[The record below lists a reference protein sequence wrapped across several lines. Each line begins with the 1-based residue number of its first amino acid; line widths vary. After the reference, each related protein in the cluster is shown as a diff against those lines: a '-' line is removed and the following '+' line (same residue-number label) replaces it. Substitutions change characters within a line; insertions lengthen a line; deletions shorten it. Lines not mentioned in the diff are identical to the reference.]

1 MINGLFG
8 DATEGGLDGTI
19 NVSGYKHKIPPLLTM
34 FISLDPLLPILD
46 DPSGRREEKI
56 GEFSYE
62 DENMMTRAERWV
74 NSYRCK
80 LFAQFRVIFFKGMIV
95 EGNDVFITRFI
106 HPVNPPD
113 ILGMINKFSLPSN
126 PSPPS
131 EGGEISSEFAGGG
144 RPPTLQEVF
153 RFVSLIPYDPDID
166 IFEDRTDVWLTCKQ
180 FLDILTGDSE
190 EHALLLCNYFL
201 YLFISFIC
209 LYLYFITIIRKI
221 NAYICMGW
229 AFPEGASMWVIT
241 YEENGKLRLWNPK
254 FLFLFHYFHFIYLK
268 YWTFISYK

>member
-1 MINGLFG
+1 MISGLFG
-8 DATEGGLDGTI
+8 NTNGLGLGASDDGTI
-19 NVSGYKHKIPPLLTM
+19 GLSGYTHKLPPMMTV

-46 DPSGRREEKI
+46 DPSGRKEEKI

-62 DENMMTRAERWV
+62 DENMMNKVEKWV
-74 NSYRCK
+74 RSYRCK
-80 LFAQFRVIFFKGMIV
+80 LFAQFRVLLYKGMIV

-113 ILGMINKFSLPSN
+113 IIGMANKFF
-126 PSPPS
+126 SPTGLNQQTPQGD
-131 EGGEISSEFAGGG
+131 EEFADGG

-201 YLFISFIC
+201 YLFFFFFFLGINK
-209 LYLYFITIIRKI
+209 KI
-221 NAYICMGW
+221 
-229 AFPEGASMWVIT
+229 
-241 YEENGKLRLWNPK
+241 EE
-254 FLFLFHYFHFIYLK
+254 
-268 YWTFISYK
+268 